1 MSFRERS
8 AWVMACTLVF
18 IGGFYL
24 KLVIGD
30 GVPPSY
36 AAVPFVLG
44 TIVLSIAAQVVL
56 AVISPREASSPVDER
71 ERLVIQKAAH
81 FSSYVLATGVVVGLG
96 AFMISQDGMKLF
108 HIVLTSLILGQ
119 ITEYSAQIFL
129 LRSRV

>member
-1 MSFRERS
+1 MAFRERS
-8 AWVMACTLVF
+8 AWVMGCMLILV
-18 IGGFYL
+18 GGFYL

-30 GVPPSY
+30 GVSPSF

-44 TIVLSIAAQVVL
+44 AVVLSIAAQIVL
-56 AVISPREASSPVDER
+56 AVMSPREASSPVDER
-71 ERLVIQKAAH
+71 ERVVIEKAGH

-96 AFMISQDGMKLF
+96 VFMLSQDGMKLF

-119 ITEYSAQIFL
+119 LAEYGAQIFL

>member
-1 MSFRERS
+1 MAFRERS
-8 AWVMACTLVF
+8 AWVMGCTLALV
-18 IGGFYL
+18 GGFYL

-30 GVPPSY
+30 GVPPSF

-44 TIVLSIAAQVVL
+44 AVVLSIAAQIVL
-56 AVISPREASSPVDER
+56 AVVSPREASSPVDER
-71 ERLVIQKAAH
+71 ERVVIEKAAH

-96 AFMISQDGMKLF
+96 MFMLSQDGMKLF

-119 ITEYSAQIFL
+119 LAEYGAQIFL

>member
-8 AWVMACTLVF
+8 AWVMGCTLAL

-30 GVPPSY
+30 GVPPSF
-36 AAVPFVLG
+36 AAVPFVFG
-44 TIVLSIAAQVVL
+44 TIVLSIAAQIVL
-56 AVISPREASSPVDER
+56 AVMAPREASNPIDER
-71 ERLVIQKAAH
+71 ERLVIEKAAH

-96 AFMISQDGMKLF
+96 MFMISQDGMKLF

-119 ITEYSAQIFL
+119 IAEYGAQIFL

>member
-1 MSFRERS
+1 M
-8 AWVMACTLVF
+8 VCTLVL

-30 GVPPSY
+30 GVPPSF

-44 TIVLSIAAQVVL
+44 TIVVSIAAQIVL
-56 AVISPREASSPVDER
+56 AVMSPREASSPVDER
-71 ERLVIQKAAH
+71 ERLVIQKATH
-81 FSSYVLATGVVVGLG
+81 FSSYVLASGVVVGLG
-96 AFMISQDGMKLF
+96 MFMISQDGMKLF

-119 ITEYSAQIFL
+119 IADYGAQIFL

>member
-1 MSFRERS
+1 MAFRERS
-8 AWVMACTLVF
+8 AWVTGCMLIL

-30 GVPPSY
+30 GVPPSF

-44 TIVLSIAAQVVL
+44 AIILSIVAQIVL
-56 AVISPREASSPVDER
+56 AVMSPREASNPVDER
-71 ERLVIQKAAH
+71 ERLVIEKAAH
-81 FSSYVLATGVVVGLG
+81 FSSYVLTTGVVVGLG
-96 AFMISQDGMKLF
+96 MFMVSQDGMKLF

-119 ITEYSAQIFL
+119 IAEYGAQIFL

>member
-8 AWVMACTLVF
+8 AWVMGCMLVL

-30 GVPPSY
+30 GVPPSF

-44 TIVLSIAAQVVL
+44 TIVVSIAAQIVL
-56 AVISPREASSPVDER
+56 AVMSPREASSPVDER
-71 ERLVIQKAAH
+71 ERLVIQKATH
-81 FSSYVLATGVVVGLG
+81 FSSYVLASGVVVGLG
-96 AFMISQDGMKLF
+96 MFMISQDGMKMF
-108 HIVLTSLILGQ
+108 HIVLTSLILAQ
-119 ITEYSAQIFL
+119 IAEYGAQIFL

>member
-8 AWVMACTLVF
+8 AWVMGCTLIL

-30 GVPPSY
+30 GVPPSF

-44 TIVLSIAAQVVL
+44 TIVVSIAAQVVL
-56 AVISPREASSPVDER
+56 AVMSPREASSPVDER
-71 ERLVIQKAAH
+71 ERLVIQKATH
-81 FSSYVLATGVVVGLG
+81 FSSYVLASGVVVGLG
-96 AFMISQDGMKLF
+96 MFMTSQDGMKMF

-119 ITEYSAQIFL
+119 IADYGAQIFL